1 MTDVKELIKNAR
13 TGDKKMTIETYIP
26 RDRFISRAE
35 LVELTGR
42 SDRNVREQIEKARRR
57 GIMIVSNTKGGGYK
71 IAENGA
77 EWAEFVERERRR
89 AVATFKRTT
98 GIPEG
103 QIGGIAQ

>member
-1 MTDVKELIKNAR
+1 MN
-13 TGDKKMTIETYIP
+13 IETYIP

-35 LVELTGR
+35 LVDQTKK
-42 SDRNVREQIEKARRR
+42 SDRAVRKEIEQARRR

-71 IAENGA
+71 IAETGA

-89 AVATFKRTT
+89 EVATFKRTT
-98 GIPEG
+98 GIPDG